1 MTKFDIE
8 SKLKSMNQPF
18 IDGFLSYTVS
28 RNLTAVAGQEIKAAA
43 SMLPFGKFQADIK
56 SAGSGRVLYVYTET
70 DNAVMSVIFPA
81 AALKSFAGF
90 YKPGDGDTAG
100 DALTRFVNLIT
111 GNLPFI
117 CSVKAGGE
125 LRNAFAV
132 QKPLGNEN
140 CDQLLW
146 NLSESSI
153 YSCRAGSAVFYIS
166 LNSELKKSIEALLKS
181 DAVFKKTL
189 QEKSAGRKV
198 TGDAFAELNS
208 PEVKLRVKS
217 PLEFIAG
224 SCFLPREANI
234 GKKDVSVV
242 FEGII
247 AVGDPASRI
256 TADMIWYKFQLAS
269 GGKNYSIAY
278 SVESGNR
285 DKQTLG
291 FFNSLFTA
299 LVKKSASFLRSVA
312 AFDSAGGKLL
322 SSPGKLDDSVILAA
336 SVNWENRKIPVRIFV
351 PSFFFAGYLSSL
363 LEDWEVKA
371 LQNHNAS
378 GLAGLLSVNS
388 SLFSSRIDSFYKGSR
403 QSLSLSMLLSILDL
417 NNAARLVQNYF
428 LAGGS
433 SLDDFQSLF
442 LYRYYPDG
450 SEKAF
455 IGRDALFNK
464 KDYKRYIPQARH
476 SDWDSCSG
484 AAESLE
490 QMLKGNEEVLKGIY
504 RAIQDDKLLMPYK
517 VSYILYN
524 ELQKPLDERFK
535 SEINILSSNTPWEE
549 LIGQVPKKTGQQAVS
564 AIPSAR
570 LAAALASGHPAPGLL
585 SNLVSKKKLAEIQ
598 EELRLSIRNY
608 ESGLLPAEDVFN
620 ALSELQQTLN
630 ALAVSEDEMI

>member
-1 MTKFDIE
+1 
-8 SKLKSMNQPF
+8 MNQPF
-18 IDGFLSYTVS
+18 IDGFLSHTIS
-28 RNLTAVAGQEIKAAA
+28 KNLTAIAGQEIKAAA
-43 SMLPFGKFQADIK
+43 SVLPFEKFQADVK

-70 DNAVMSVIFPA
+70 DNAVMSVFLPS
-81 AALKSFAGF
+81 AALKSFGKF
-90 YKPGDGDTAG
+90 NRPGDGETAG
-100 DALTRFVNLIT
+100 DAVTRLLNFIT

-117 CSVKAGGE
+117 CSVKAKGE
-125 LRNAFAV
+125 LRNTFTV
-132 QKPLGNEN
+132 QKPFSSEHS
-140 CDQLLW
+140 DQLLW

-153 YSCRAGSAVFYIS
+153 YLCRVGSAAFYIS
-166 LNSELKKSIEALLKS
+166 LNSELKKSIDILLKS
-181 DAVFKKTL
+181 DAAFKKTL
-189 QEKSAGRKV
+189 QEKMSGRKV
-198 TGDAFAELNS
+198 TADAFTELYDTNL
-208 PEVKLRVKS
+208 KLRVKS

-247 AVGDPASRI
+247 AAGDPASRV

-278 SVESGNR
+278 SVESKNR

-291 FFNSLFTA
+291 FFNSLFSA
-299 LVKKSASFLRSVA
+299 LVKKSASFLRSLSS
-312 AFDSAGGKLL
+312 FDSAGGKLL
-322 SSPGKLDDSVILAA
+322 SSPGKIGDSVILAA

-351 PSFFFAGYLSSL
+351 PSSFFAGYLSSIL
-363 LEDWEVKA
+363 KDWEVKA
-371 LQNHNAS
+371 LQNHKVS

-388 SLFSSRIDSFYKGSR
+388 SLFGSRIDSFYKGSR
-403 QSLSLSMLLSILDL
+403 QSLSLSMLLSVLDL

-450 SEKAF
+450 PEKAF

-484 AAESLE
+484 AAENLE
-490 QMLKGNEEVLKGIY
+490 QMIQGNEDALKGIY
-504 RAIQDDKLLMPYK
+504 RAIQEDKLLMPFK

-535 SEINILSSNTPWEE
+535 SEINMLSSNTPWEE
-549 LIGQVPKKTGQQAVS
+549 IIAQIPKKTGQQAVS
-564 AIPSAR
+564 AISSAR
-570 LAAALASGHPAPGLL
+570 LAAALAAGRPVPGMLA
-585 SNLVSKKKLAEIQ
+585 NLVSKKKLTEIE
-598 EELRLSIRNY
+598 EELRLSTRNY
-608 ESGLLPAEDVFN
+608 ESGTLPAEDVFN
-620 ALSELQQTLN
+620 ALNELKQTLSG
-630 ALAVSEDEMI
+630 LAVPEDELV